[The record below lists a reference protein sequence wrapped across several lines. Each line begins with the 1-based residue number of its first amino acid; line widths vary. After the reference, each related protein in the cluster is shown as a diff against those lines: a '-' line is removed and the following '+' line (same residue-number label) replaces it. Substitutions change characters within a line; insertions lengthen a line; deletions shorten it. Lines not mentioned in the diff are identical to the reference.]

1 MTFTKKF
8 RSTSGKPERV
18 INDNLDVAMIGM
30 DWTVLP
36 SRFHKAAYAAGCES
50 EEMVANKIAGMS
62 DDPEVKVI
70 NKALDKKSRIK
81 DAILSLLE
89 KNNVDDFTYYRRSK
103 DYRPSTKAIGGIV
116 GFQLSNSERDMIWHK
131 LLEDGVPLPEFN

>member
-50 EEMVANKIAGMS
+50 EEMVANKIAPGS
-62 DDPEVKVI
+62 KVAKGLK
-70 NKALDKKSRIK
+70 KAATPFTRGGKAKKR
-81 DAILSLLE
+81 
-89 KNNVDDFTYYRRSK
+89 
-103 DYRPSTKAIGGIV
+103 G
-116 GFQLSNSERDMIWHK
+116 
-131 LLEDGVPLPEFN
+131 